1 LARRLGTTDAEL
13 DALRRGDLSPF
24 QPAWRAA
31 LRFAEQVT
39 PTRGAAD
46 AELFAELAAH
56 WTEPQIVEITAVIAL
71 FNYFNRFA
79 LALEI
84 PVTR

>member
-1 LARRLGTTDAEL
+1 MARRLGTTEAEL
-13 DALRRGDLSPF
+13 EALRRGDLSPF

-31 LRFAEQVT
+31 LRFAERVT

-46 AELFAELAAH
+46 AELFAELASH

>member
-1 LARRLGTTDAEL
+1 MARRLGTSEAEL
-13 DALRRGDLSPF
+13 EALRQGDLTPF
-24 QPAWRAA
+24 EPAWRAA
-31 LRFAEQVT
+31 LRFAEQGT
-39 PTRGAAD
+39 PTGAVVAP
-46 AELFAELAAH
+46 ELFAELAGY